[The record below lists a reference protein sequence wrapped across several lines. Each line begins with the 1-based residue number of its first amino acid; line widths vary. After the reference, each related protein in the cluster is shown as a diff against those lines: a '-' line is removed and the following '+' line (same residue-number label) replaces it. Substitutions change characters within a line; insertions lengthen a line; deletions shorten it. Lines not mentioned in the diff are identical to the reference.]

1 MDTPLSTRQRYAEWV
16 EDQVEDYKSALSRE
30 DLLGIAE
37 EAVDG
42 LFDTDDG
49 QYPLTEILL
58 RDAVDALIFQRLRL
72 PGYRQ
77 WLRSCHNDTGECPD
91 QGTSDP
97 ESKTASSS

>member
-1 MDTPLSTRQRYAEWV
+1 MDAPLSTRQRYVEWV
-16 EDQVEDYKSALSRE
+16 EDQVEDYKSSLSRD

-37 EAVDG
+37 EAVEG

-58 RDAVDALIFQRLRL
+58 RDAVDALIFRRLRL

-77 WLRSCHNDTGECPD
+77 WLRSCHNDTGDCPD
-91 QGTSDP
+91 TGTSGDG
-97 ESKTASSS
+97 ETSA

>member
-1 MDTPLSTRQRYAEWV
+1 MDAPLSTRQRYAEWV

-30 DLLGIAE
+30 DLLGLAE
-37 EAVDG
+37 EAVEG

-77 WLRSCHNDTGECPD
+77 WLKTCHNDTDECPD
-91 QGTSDP
+91 PETGDIRSDG
-97 ESKTASSS
+97 EEVA